1 MEIFTQ
7 TLTGVLMFI
16 GGLFGADIPV
26 VDTVEIGLSEMSPL
40 GAAGGYAI
48 PASGSSG
55 CDVSLDDC
63 SGDVVLTVDD
73 SLVRQGD
80 TVEVCWYPKNHS
92 SCTLSPTTKFS
103 AENAEASGCTDMT
116 QIAETTYMLTC
127 NAPASLGQKTS
138 SKRVRVLPQMYES

>member
-40 GAAGGYAI
+40 GDAGGFAI

-55 CDVSLDDC
+55 CDVSLDNC
-63 SGDVVLTVDD
+63 AGDVVLTVDNA
-73 SLVRQGD
+73 LVRQGD

-92 SCTLSPTTKFS
+92 SCTLSPASKFTG
-103 AENAEASGCTDMT
+103 ENADVPACVDVVQT
-116 QIAETTYMLTC
+116 AETTYTLTC
-127 NAPASLGQKTS
+127 AEPTSLGEKTS